1 MLSARVVGQ
10 SEYRWIR
17 LAAEDSARREYVDAP
32 WWTPIL
38 STLSRSDL
46 AVRVIA
52 GEAKGHRLKAPK
64 GMLTRPMA
72 DKIKGA
78 VFSMLASL
86 GIESE
91 RVLDLYAGS
100 GAVGIEFLSRGASS
114 LDAVEQRADAVAV
127 IQDNLAHTKFTDRA
141 QVHKTTVQAFLAR
154 PVIGPYDTVMMDPP
168 YAAPDIVQT
177 MEMVAARA
185 PDRGIKAAATLV
197 IGHSPRV
204 TLPERV
210 GDFGLVRKRCHGD
223 SCFSIYRHGQIA
235 EPADGPG
242 VHSGKKGGEE

>member
-1 MLSARVVGQ
+1 M
-10 SEYRWIR
+10 
-17 LAAEDSARREYVDAP
+17 
-32 WWTPIL
+32 
-38 STLSRSDL
+38 
-46 AVRVIA
+46 RVIA

-100 GAVGIEFLSRGASS
+100 GAVGIEFLSRGATW

-127 IQDNLAHTKFTDRA
+127 IAENLAHTKFADRA

-154 PVIGPYDTVMMDPP
+154 PDDWPVRYRDDGPTLCGPTDCGDDGRSSRRARRI
-168 YAAPDIVQT
+168 AASCAGAV
-177 MEMVAARA
+177 
-185 PDRGIKAAATLV
+185 LV

-204 TLPERV
+204 TLPDA
-210 GDFGLVRKRCHGD
+210 G
-223 SCFSIYRHGQIA
+223 A
-235 EPADGPG
+235 EFRPVAQALPR
-242 VHSGKKGGEE
+242 

>member
-1 MLSARVVGQ
+1 M
-10 SEYRWIR
+10 
-17 LAAEDSARREYVDAP
+17 
-32 WWTPIL
+32 
-38 STLSRSDL
+38 
-46 AVRVIA
+46 RVIA

-100 GAVGIEFLSRGASS
+100 GAVGIEFLSRGATW

-127 IQDNLAHTKFTDRA
+127 INENLAHTKFTERA
-141 QVHKTTVQAFLAR
+141 QVHRTTVEAFLAR
-154 PVIGPYDTVMMDPP
+154 PAIGPYDTVMMDPP
-168 YAAPDIVQT
+168 YADPKIAAV
-177 MEMVAARA
+177 MALVAARA
-185 PDRGIKAAATLV
+185 PDRGIVPGAVLV

-204 TLPERV
+204 TLPAQV
-210 GDFGLVRKRCHGD
+210 GGFGRLRERCHGD
-223 SCFSIYRHGQIA
+223 SCFSIYQEGHIT
-235 EPADGPG
+235 EPSDVPNVSLTEKDGG
-242 VHSGKKGGEE
+242 A

>member
-1 MLSARVVGQ
+1 M
-10 SEYRWIR
+10 
-17 LAAEDSARREYVDAP
+17 
-32 WWTPIL
+32 
-38 STLSRSDL
+38 
-46 AVRVIA
+46 RVIA

-100 GAVGIEFLSRGASS
+100 GAVGIEFLSRGASW
-114 LDAVEQRADAVAV
+114 LDAVELRADAVAV
-127 IQDNLAHTKFTDRA
+127 IRENLAHTKFADRA

-154 PVIGPYDTVMMDPP
+154 PAIGPYDTVMMDPP
-168 YAAPDIVQT
+168 YAAPDIVPV

-185 PDRGIKAAATLV
+185 PDRGVEAGAALV

-204 TLPERV
+204 ALPERV
-210 GDFGLVRKRCHGD
+210 GEFGLVRRRCHGD
-223 SCFSIYRHGQIA
+223 SCFSIYRHGHIA
-235 EPADGPG
+235 EPAAGSDVSPDE
-242 VHSGKKGGEE
+242 KGGAA

>member
-1 MLSARVVGQ
+1 M
-10 SEYRWIR
+10 
-17 LAAEDSARREYVDAP
+17 
-32 WWTPIL
+32 
-38 STLSRSDL
+38 
-46 AVRVIA
+46 RVIA

-86 GIESE
+86 GIDSE

-100 GAVGIEFLSRGASS
+100 GAVGIEFLSRGAQQ
-114 LDAVEQRADAVAV
+114 LDAVEHRADAVQV

-154 PVIGPYDTVMMDPP
+154 PEIGPYDTVMMDPP
-168 YAAPDIVQT
+168 YAAPDIVET
-177 MEMVAARA
+177 MAQVAARA
-185 PDRGIKAAATLV
+185 PDRGIEAGATLV

-204 TLPERV
+204 ELPEQV
-210 GDFGLVRKRCHGD
+210 GGFGLIRRRCHGD
-223 SCFSIYRHGQIA
+223 SCFSIYQHGYRADA
-235 EPADGPG
+235 EEPVD
-242 VHSGKKGGEE
+242 VTDVTTR